1 MAKKGTK
8 YITVHTYRG
17 LVDKVSGVPLGYS
30 VRISDYDEGT
40 SERVTVEYR
49 KKKRKSL

>member
-1 MAKKGTK
+1 MAKKGIK

-17 LVDKVSGVPLGYS
+17 LVDKVSGIPSGYS

-40 SERVTVEYR
+40 SKRVNIEYR
-49 KKKRKSL
+49 KKRKSL